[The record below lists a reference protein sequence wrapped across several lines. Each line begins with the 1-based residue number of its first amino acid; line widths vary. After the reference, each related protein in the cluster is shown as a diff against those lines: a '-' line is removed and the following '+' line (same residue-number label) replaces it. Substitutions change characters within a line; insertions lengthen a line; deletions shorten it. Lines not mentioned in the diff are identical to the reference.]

1 MESKNRYCAFF
12 RVDANKII
20 GSGHLVRCRLLAG
33 KLKSMN
39 VKSVFVF
46 EDIPEGFIT
55 QLSAENFDLYKLKN
69 TLDETNELIS
79 LVKNSGCEKS
89 IIITDSDKKL
99 FYTKEFQLKVRESGI
114 KLMTI
119 TFFADAHFYSDIILN
134 QNIMAPELTYST
146 ESYTEKLLGTEYV
159 ILDPRFAKLRNIAKP
174 VWALKKNVVLI
185 SFGGADKPDRTSL
198 VYESLQEFKDK
209 IDKIIIVLG
218 ALYQHENKIR
228 KLASESLIE
237 TGIYQNTNEMP
248 QLMIEAK
255 YAFTSG
261 GLTAWELAVTRTLN
275 IIIAGSER
283 ETLTG
288 EYLGKKGFSYY
299 LGNVNDIKPEN
310 IKYAFEEILIN
321 EEKNKAMVEKLNSV
335 VNVNGIEKVTDKILE
350 ILER

>member
-1 MESKNRYCAFF
+1 MENRFSKCAFF
-12 RVDANKII
+12 RVDANRKI
-20 GSGHLVRCRLLAG
+20 GSGHFIRCRLLAE
-33 KLKSMN
+33 KLN
-39 VKSVFVF
+39 TVDVKTFFVF
-46 EDIPEGFIT
+46 KELPESYLT
-55 QLSAENFDLYKLKN
+55 QLLEMGTETYQIQNEHNEADEIVSFIKNAGCGKSILITDTDEDLYY
-69 TLDETNELIS
+69 S
-79 LVKNSGCEKS
+79 R
-89 IIITDSDKKL
+89 
-99 FYTKEFQLKVRESGI
+99 EFQLKIKENEI

-119 TFFADAHFYSDIILN
+119 TFYNKTHFYSDIILN

-146 ESYTEKLLGTEYV
+146 ENYTEKLLGTEYV
-159 ILDPRFAKLRNIAKP
+159 ILDPRFAELRNIVKP

-218 ALYQHENKIR
+218 ALYQHGNKIK
-228 KLASESLIE
+228 KLVSESLIE
-237 TGIYQNTNEMP
+237 TEIYQNTNEMP

-261 GLTAWELAVTRTLN
+261 GLTAWELAVTKTLN

-299 LGNVNDIKPEN
+299 LGNINDVKPEN
-310 IKYAFEEILIN
+310 IKDAFEEILIN
-321 EEKNKAMVEKLNSV
+321 GEKNKALVEKLNSV
-335 VNVNGIEKVTDKILE
+335 VNVNGIEKVADKILE
-350 ILER
+350 VLER